1 MSREPGRAT
10 GGGVYCQTTRNFGGS
25 NVSYDAYHR
34 RKIGAHVLKPETQMM
49 GFGYDPTLSEGSL
62 KPPIFL
68 TSTFVFKTA
77 QEGKDFFDFTS
88 GRREPA
94 AGQASGLVYSRFNN
108 PNLEVLEDR
117 LALWEEGEAAAVF
130 SSGMSAISTAL
141 WAYARPR
148 DVILMSQPLYGGT
161 ETLIEKTLPQFDVSA
176 VNFTEGYDRAAVFEA
191 AARASAQAK
200 ASGGR
205 VCLIMTETPA
215 NPTNSLVDLELMR
228 QVSIE
233 IGARQ
238 SGGRPPV
245 LVDNTFL
252 GPVFQRPLAFGADLV
267 MYSLT
272 KYVGGHS
279 DLVAGGVVGAK
290 SMVGPIKKLR
300 GALGTQLDP
309 NTAWMIM
316 RSMETLS
323 LRMHKSA
330 QNAGVVAEFLRTH
343 PKVAAVNYLGFIDAK
358 DPRRAVFERQCESAG
373 STFGFALHGGEAEAF
388 RFLDALRVIKLA
400 VSLGGTESLISHPAS
415 TTHSGLP
422 KETRDRIGI
431 TDALIR
437 LSVGIEDAG
446 DLMADLDAAL
456 DAV

>member
-1 MSREPGRAT
+1 
-10 GGGVYCQTTRNFGGS
+10 
-25 NVSYDAYHR
+25 VSYDGYHK
-34 RKIGAHVLKPETQMM
+34 RKIGQHVLKPETQMM
-49 GFGYDPTLSEGSL
+49 GYGYDPALSEGSL

-68 TSTFVFKTA
+68 TSTFVFRTA
-77 QEGKDFFDFTS
+77 QDGKDFFDFTS

-94 AGQASGLVYSRFNN
+94 AGESSGLVYSRFNN

-117 LALWEEGEAAAVF
+117 LALWEQSEAAAVF
-130 SSGMSAISTAL
+130 SSGMSAISTTL
-141 WAYARPR
+141 WTYVRPG

-161 ETLIEKTLPQFDVSA
+161 ETLIEKTLLLFGVDAVS
-176 VNFTEGYDRAAVFEA
+176 FTEGYDRNAVTDAAV
-191 AARASAQAK
+191 RASARAK
-200 ASGGR
+200 ETGGR
-205 VCLIMTETPA
+205 VSLIVTETPA
-215 NPTNSLVDLELMR
+215 NPTNGLVDFALMR
-228 QVSIE
+228 DISEQ
-233 IGARQ
+233 IGTRQ

-252 GPVFQRPLAFGADLV
+252 GPVFQRPLSHGADLV

-279 DLVAGGVVGAK
+279 DLVAGGVVGARDI
-290 SMVGPIKKLR
+290 VGPIKKLR

-330 QNAGVVAEFLRTH
+330 QNAALVADYLRRH
-343 PKVAAVNYLGFIDAK
+343 PKIAAVNYLGFIAAD

-373 STFGFALHGGEAEAF
+373 STFGFMVKGGEAEAF
-388 RFLDALRVIKLA
+388 RLLDALQVIKLA

-422 KETRDRIGI
+422 KATRDRIGI

-446 DLMADLDAAL
+446 DLIADLSAAL

>member
-1 MSREPGRAT
+1 M
-10 GGGVYCQTTRNFGGS
+10 
-25 NVSYDAYHR
+25 SYDAYHK
-34 RKIGAHVLKPETQMM
+34 RKIGAKVLRPETQMM

-62 KPPIFL
+62 KPPIFF

-77 QEGKDFFDFTS
+77 QDGKDFFDFTS

-117 LALWEEGEAAAVF
+117 LALWEEAESAAVF

-141 WAYARPR
+141 WAHARPG

-161 ETLIEKTLPQFDVSA
+161 ETLIEKTLPLFGVAA
-176 VNFTEGYDRAAVFEA
+176 VAFTEGHDPTAVSA
-191 AARASAQAK
+191 AAAQASARAK

-205 VCLIMTETPA
+205 VCLIVTETPA
-215 NPTNSLVDLELMR
+215 NPTNSLVDLMLVR
-228 QVSIE
+228 QVSE
-233 IGARQ
+233 QIGALQ
-238 SGGRPPV
+238 DGGRPPV

-252 GPVFQRPLAFGADLV
+252 GPVFQRPLTCGADLV

-279 DLVAGGVVGAK
+279 DLVAGGVIG
-290 SMVGPIKKLR
+290 SREMVGPIKKLR

-309 NTAWMIM
+309 HTAWMIM

-330 QNAGVVAEFLRTH
+330 ENAGLVAEFLRTQS
-343 PKVAAVNYLGFIDAK
+343 KVSTVNYLGFLQHE
-358 DPRRAVFERQCESAG
+358 DPRRAVFARQCESAG

-388 RFLDALRVIKLA
+388 RFLDALQVIKLA

-422 KETRDRIGI
+422 KATRDRIGI
-431 TDALIR
+431 TDSLIR
-437 LSVGIEDAG
+437 LSVGIENAG
-446 DLMADLDAAL
+446 DLIADLHAAL
-456 DAV
+456 HAV

>member
-1 MSREPGRAT
+1 
-10 GGGVYCQTTRNFGGS
+10 
-25 NVSYDAYHR
+25 
-34 RKIGAHVLKPETQMM
+34 MM
-49 GFGYDPTLSEGSL
+49 GYGYDPTLSEGSL

-77 QEGKDFFDFTS
+77 QDGKDFFDYTS
-88 GRREPA
+88 GRREPR
-94 AGQASGLVYSRFNN
+94 AGQTSGLVYSRFNN

-117 LALWEEGEAAAVF
+117 LALWEESEAAAVF
-130 SSGMSAISTAL
+130 SSGMAAISTAL
-141 WAYARPR
+141 LTYVRPG

-161 ETLIEKTLPQFDVSA
+161 ETLIEKTFPLFGVGAVS
-176 VNFTEGYDRAAVFEA
+176 FTEGCDREAVTEA
-191 AARASAQAK
+191 AARASAK
-200 ASGGR
+200 AEESGGR

-215 NPTNSLVDLELMR
+215 NPTNSLVDLTLLSEVSAQIGKR
-228 QVSIE
+228 Q
-233 IGARQ
+233 
-238 SGGRPPV
+238 GGERPPV
-245 LVDNTFL
+245 VVDNTFL
-252 GPVFQRPLAFGADLV
+252 GPVFQRPLKFGADLV
-267 MYSLT
+267 IYSLT

-279 DLVAGGVVGAK
+279 DLVAGGVVGAREL
-290 SMVGPIKKLR
+290 VGPIKKLR

-330 QNAGVVAEFLRTH
+330 QNAALVAQFLRTH
-343 PKVAAVNYLGFIDAK
+343 PKIAAVNYLGFLAAD

-373 STFGFALHGGEAEAF
+373 STFGFMVKGGEAEAF
-388 RFLDALRVIKLA
+388 RLLDALQVIKLA

-437 LSVGIEDAG
+437 ISVGIEDAG
-446 DLMADLDAAL
+446 DLIADLGSAL